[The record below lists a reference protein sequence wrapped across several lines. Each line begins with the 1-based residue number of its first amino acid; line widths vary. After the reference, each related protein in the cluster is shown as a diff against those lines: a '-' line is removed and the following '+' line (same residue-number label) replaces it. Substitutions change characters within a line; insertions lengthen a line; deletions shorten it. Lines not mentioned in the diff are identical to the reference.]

1 MLNFQDQ
8 MKKDLDDVFLN
19 APAMEF
25 VTEHLIGGV
34 GETSPKACQVI
45 VDRERYQQR
54 KMQDKVENINLN
66 GLTFFIKKADW
77 IDKFQHIPKIDS
89 ELRFDGKR
97 YLVEA
102 VIEDMGLLE
111 FVIQAHRGR

>member
-1 MLNFQDQ
+1 MPTFQDQ
-8 MKKDLDDVFLN
+8 MMKDLDDVFLS

-34 GETSPKACQVI
+34 GTKPKKCQIV
-45 VDRERYQQR
+45 VDRERYIER
-54 KMQDKVENINLN
+54 KIQDKVENVSLN

-77 IDKFQHIPKIDS
+77 IGKFGHIPKIDS
-89 ELRFDGKR
+89 ELAFDGKR

-102 VIEDMGLLE
+102 VVEDMGLLE
-111 FVIQAHRGR
+111 FMIQANRGR